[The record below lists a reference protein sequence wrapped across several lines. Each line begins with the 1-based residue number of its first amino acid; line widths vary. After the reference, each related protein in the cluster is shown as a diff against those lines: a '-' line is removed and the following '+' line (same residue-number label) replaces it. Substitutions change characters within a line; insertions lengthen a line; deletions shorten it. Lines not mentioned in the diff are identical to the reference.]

1 MRNIL
6 NVFKFEFLTVL
17 KRRSFIL
24 SLILVPLIPSLLLG
38 ILNLINQDESQSFQ
52 EVIIQE
58 VGSPLPIGVVDLGSV
73 IKEYPEWLTQ
83 GRLVPL
89 ESEAEAREKTAAGQL
104 QGFYVIEP
112 DYLETGN
119 MRFIKPQ
126 ISMITEIL
134 QEDLLKDLI
143 NYNLLGADQQ
153 RYLRFMNPAN
163 FTFEYLNPETA
174 DTRDQSNAATYWVPY
189 AVTMFFY
196 LIILISSGLMLN
208 AVTKD
213 KENKTIEILLSS
225 ARPLDLFIGK
235 ILAFGLLSLIQLVV
249 WFGTLVLLVDIGKTS
264 LPFLQNISI
273 PTSVLWASV
282 PFFIGGFLLYGS
294 LMAGMGAVAPNL
306 REGNQSTFVLVL
318 PLLFAMLSINQLIE
332 TPFSSF
338 TTFMTVFPF
347 TSPVVMLTR
356 LSVGAVPAWQLIASV
371 VLLVGTVIIVIRGV
385 SNLFSSQYLLS
396 GQKMDVRLFL
406 RTVFIGHRRA

>member
-1 MRNIL
+1 MRDIL

-17 KRRSFIL
+17 RRRSFIL
-24 SLILVPLIPSLLLG
+24 GLILVPLIPSLLLG
-38 ILNLINQDESQSFQ
+38 VLNLINQDESQSVE

-58 VGSPLPIGVVDLGSV
+58 VGSPLPIGVVDQANVL
-73 IKEYPEWLTQ
+73 KEYPEWLTQ

-89 ESEAEAREKTAAGQL
+89 ESEADAREKTAAGQL

-126 ISMITEIL
+126 ISMITELL
-134 QEDLLKDLI
+134 QQDVLKDLI
-143 NYNLLGADQQ
+143 NYNLLGADQE
-153 RYLRFMNPAN
+153 RFMRFMNPAN

-174 DTRDQSNAATYWVPY
+174 DTRDQSNAGTYWVPY

-196 LIILISSGLMLN
+196 MIIVISSGLMLS

-213 KENKTIEILLSS
+213 KENKTIEILLTS

-235 ILAFGLLSLIQLVV
+235 ILAFGLLSLLQMVV
-249 WFGTLVLLVDIGKTS
+249 WFGTLVLLVDMGKTS

-282 PFFIGGFLLYGS
+282 PFYIGGFLLYGS

-306 REGNQSTFVLVL
+306 REGNQSTFVLNL
-318 PLLFAMLSINQLIE
+318 PLIFTILSINQLIE

-338 TTFMTVFPF
+338 TTFMTLFPF

-356 LSVGAVPAWQLIASV
+356 LSVGPVPAWQLIASIA
-371 VLLVGTVIIVIRGV
+371 LLVGTVIITIRGV
-385 SNLFSSQYLLS
+385 ANLFSSQYLLS
-396 GQKMDVRLFL
+396 GQKIKIGLFL

>member
-189 AVTMFFY
+189 AITMFFY
-196 LIILISSGLMLN
+196 MIILISSGLMLN

-249 WFGTLVLLVDIGKTS
+249 WFGTLVLLVDMGKTS

-356 LSVGAVPAWQLIASV
+356 LSVGAVPAWQLIASI
-371 VLLVGTVIIVIRGV
+371 VLLVGTVVIVIRGV

>member
-17 KRRSFIL
+17 RRRSFIL
-24 SLILVPLIPSLLLG
+24 TLILVPLIPSLLLG
-38 ILNLINQDESQSFQ
+38 VLNLINQDKSQSIQ

-58 VGSPLPIGVVDLGSV
+58 VGSPLPIGVVDLGNV

-83 GRLVPL
+83 GRLVS
-89 ESEAEAREKTAAGQL
+89 ETSEAVAREKTAAGQL

-112 DYLETGN
+112 DYLETGK

-126 ISMITEIL
+126 ISMITELL
-134 QEDLLKDLI
+134 QQDVLKDLV
-143 NYNLLGADQQ
+143 NYNLLGAEQE
-153 RYLRFMNPAN
+153 RFMRFMNPTT
-163 FTFEYLNPETA
+163 FTYEYLNPETA
-174 DTRDQSNAATYWVPY
+174 DTRDQADAATYWVPY

-196 LIILISSGLMLN
+196 MIILISSGLMLN
-208 AVTKD
+208 AVSKD

-225 ARPLDLFIGK
+225 AKPLDLFIGK
-235 ILAFGLLSLIQLVV
+235 ILAFGSLSLIQMVV
-249 WFGTLVLLVDIGKTS
+249 WFGTLVVIAKVGKTT
-264 LPFLQNISI
+264 LPFLEAISI
-273 PTSVLWASV
+273 PTSVLVASV

-306 REGNQSTFVLVL
+306 REGNQSTFVLSL
-318 PLLFAMLSINQLIE
+318 PLIFSIMSINQLIE

-338 TTFMTVFPF
+338 TTFMTLFPF

-356 LSVGAVPAWQLIASV
+356 LSVGPVPAWQLAASV
-371 VLLVGTVIIVIRGV
+371 ALLIGAVVIVIRGV
-385 SNLFSSQYLLS
+385 ANLFSSQYLLS
-396 GQKMDVRLFL
+396 GQKMNISLFF

>member
-1 MRNIL
+1 MRDIL

-38 ILNLINQDESQSFQ
+38 ALNLINQDKSPSVQ

-58 VGSPLPIGVVDLGSV
+58 VANPLPIGVVDLAKV

-83 GRLVPL
+83 GRLVQL
-89 ESEAEAREKTAAGQL
+89 ASEVEAREKTAAGQL

-112 DYLETGN
+112 DYRETGK

-126 ISMITEIL
+126 ISMITELL
-134 QEDLLKDLI
+134 QQDVLKDLV
-143 NYNLLGADQQ
+143 NYNLLGADKE
-153 RYLRFMNPAN
+153 RYMRFMNPAN
-163 FTFEYLNPETA
+163 FTFEHLNPETA

-196 LIILISSGLMLN
+196 MIILISSGLMLN

-235 ILAFGLLSLIQLVV
+235 ILAFGSLSLLQMVV
-249 WFGTLVLLVDIGKTS
+249 WFGTLVVITNMGKTS
-264 LPFLQNISI
+264 LPFLEAISI
-273 PTSVLWASV
+273 PTSVLLASV

-306 REGNQSTFVLVL
+306 REGNQSTFVLSL
-318 PLLFAMLSINQLIE
+318 PLIFTVMSISQLIE
-332 TPFSSF
+332 NPFSTF
-338 TTFMTVFPF
+338 TTFMTLFPF

-371 VLLVGTVIIVIRGV
+371 ALLNGAVIIVIRGV

-396 GQKMDVRLFL
+396 GQKMNIRLFL

>member
-1 MRNIL
+1 MRDIL
-6 NVFKFEFLTVL
+6 KVFKFEFLTVL
-17 KRRSFIL
+17 RRRSFIL
-24 SLILVPLIPSLLLG
+24 SLLLVPLIPSLLLG
-38 ILNLINQDESQSFQ
+38 VLKLINQDESLSFQ
-52 EVIIQE
+52 EIFVQE
-58 VGSPLPIGVVDLGSV
+58 VANPLPIGVVDMGNV
-73 IKEYPEWLTQ
+73 IKEYPDWLTQ
-83 GRLVPL
+83 GRLVP
-89 ESEAEAREKTAAGQL
+89 EVSEEEARQKTAAGQL

-112 DYLETGN
+112 DYLETGR

-126 ISMITEIL
+126 ISMITELL
-134 QEDLLKDLI
+134 QQDLLKDLI
-143 NYNLLGADQQ
+143 NYNLLGADQE
-153 RYLRFMNPAN
+153 RFMRFMNPTT

-196 LIILISSGLMLN
+196 MIILISSGLMLN

-225 ARPLDLFIGK
+225 AKPLDLFIGK
-235 ILAFGLLSLIQLVV
+235 ILAFGSLSLTQMLI
-249 WFGTLVLLVDIGKTS
+249 WFGSLVLLMDVGKTS

-273 PTSVLWASV
+273 PINVIVASV

-306 REGNQSTFVLVL
+306 REGNQSTFVLNL
-318 PLLFAMLSINQLIE
+318 PLIFTVMSINQLIE
-332 TPFSSF
+332 TPFSTF
-338 TTFMTVFPF
+338 TTFMTLFPF

-356 LSVGAVPAWQLIASV
+356 LSVGPVPAWQLITSLA
-371 VLLVGTVIIVIRGV
+371 LLFGTVIIVIRGV
-385 SNLFSSQYLLS
+385 ANLFSSQYLLS
-396 GQKMDVRLFL
+396 GQKMNIGVFL

>member
-1 MRNIL
+1 MRNIFS
-6 NVFKFEFLTVL
+6 VFRFEFLTVL
-17 KRRSFIL
+17 RRRSFIL
-24 SLILVPLIPSLLLG
+24 TLILVPLIPSLLLG
-38 ILNLINQDESQSFQ
+38 VLNLINQDESPSVQ

-58 VGSPLPIGVVDLGSV
+58 VGSPLPIGVVDQANV
-73 IKEYPEWLTQ
+73 INEYPEWLTQ

-89 ESEAEAREKTAAGQL
+89 VSEADAREKTAAGQL

-126 ISMITEIL
+126 ISMITELL
-134 QEDLLKDLI
+134 QQDVLKDLI
-143 NYNLLGADQQ
+143 NYNLLGADQE
-153 RYLRFMNPAN
+153 RFMRFMNPTN
-163 FTFEYLNPETA
+163 FTFEYINPETA

-196 LIILISSGLMLN
+196 MIILISSGLMLS

-213 KENKTIEILLSS
+213 KENKTIEILLTS

-235 ILAFGLLSLIQLVV
+235 ILAFGLLSLMQMVV
-249 WFGTLVLLVDIGKTS
+249 WFGTLFLLVDVGKTS

-282 PFFIGGFLLYGS
+282 PFYIGGFLLYGS

-306 REGNQSTFVLVL
+306 REGNQSTFVLNL
-318 PLLFAMLSINQLIE
+318 PLIFTILSINQLIE

-338 TTFMTVFPF
+338 TTFMTLFPF

-356 LSVGAVPAWQLIASV
+356 LSVGPVPAWQLIASIA
-371 VLLVGTVIIVIRGV
+371 LLVGTVIVVIRGV
-385 SNLFSSQYLLS
+385 ANLFSSQYLLS
-396 GQKMDVRLFL
+396 GQKINIGLFL

>member
-1 MRNIL
+1 MRDIL

-38 ILNLINQDESQSFQ
+38 ALNLINQDKSPSVQ

-58 VGSPLPIGVVDLGSV
+58 VANPLPIGVVDLANV

-83 GRLVPL
+83 GRLVQL
-89 ESEAEAREKTAAGQL
+89 ASEVEAREKTAAGQL

-112 DYLETGN
+112 DYRETGK

-126 ISMITEIL
+126 ISMITELL
-134 QEDLLKDLI
+134 QQDVLKDLV
-143 NYNLLGADQQ
+143 NYNLLGADKE
-153 RYLRFMNPAN
+153 RYMRFMNPAN

-196 LIILISSGLMLN
+196 MIILISSGLMLN

-235 ILAFGLLSLIQLVV
+235 ILAFGSLSLLQMVV
-249 WFGTLVLLVDIGKTS
+249 WFGTLVVITNMGKTS
-264 LPFLQNISI
+264 LPFLEAISI
-273 PTSVLWASV
+273 PTSVLLASV

-306 REGNQSTFVLVL
+306 REGNQSTFVLSL
-318 PLLFAMLSINQLIE
+318 PLIFTVMSISQLIE
-332 TPFSSF
+332 NPFSTF
-338 TTFMTVFPF
+338 TTFMTLFPF

-356 LSVGAVPAWQLIASV
+356 LSVGAVLAWQLIASV
-371 VLLVGTVIIVIRGV
+371 ALLIGAVIIVIRGV

-396 GQKMDVRLFL
+396 GQKMNIRLFL

>member
-58 VGSPLPIGVVDLGSV
+58 VGSPLPIGVVDLGNV

-126 ISMITEIL
+126 ISMITELL

-143 NYNLLGADQQ
+143 NYNLLGADQE
-153 RYLRFMNPAN
+153 RYMRFMNPVN

-189 AVTMFFY
+189 AITMFFY
-196 LIILISSGLMLN
+196 MIILISSGLMLN

-356 LSVGAVPAWQLIASV
+356 LSVGAVPVWQLIACIA
-371 VLLVGTVIIVIRGV
+371 LLVGTVVIVIRGV

-396 GQKMDVRLFL
+396 GQKMDIRLFL
-406 RTVFIGHRRA
+406 KTVFIGHRRA

>member
-58 VGSPLPIGVVDLGSV
+58 VGSPLPIGVVDLGNV

-143 NYNLLGADQQ
+143 NYNLLGADQE

-225 ARPLDLFIGK
+225 ARPLDLFTGK

-249 WFGTLVLLVDIGKTS
+249 WFGTLVLLVDMGKTS

-356 LSVGAVPAWQLIASV
+356 LSVGAVPAWQLIASI
-371 VLLVGTVIIVIRGV
+371 VLLVGTVVIVIRGV

>member
-1 MRNIL
+1 MRDIL

-17 KRRSFIL
+17 RRRSFIL

-38 ILNLINQDESQSFQ
+38 ALNLINPDESPSIQ
-52 EVIIQE
+52 EVIVQE
-58 VGSPLPIGVVDLGSV
+58 VGSPLPIGVVDLANV
-73 IKEYPEWLTQ
+73 IKDYPEWLTQ

-89 ESEAEAREKTAAGQL
+89 DSEADAREKTAAGDL

-112 DYLETGN
+112 DYLETGS

-126 ISMITEIL
+126 ISMITELL
-134 QEDLLKDLI
+134 QQDVLKDLI
-143 NYNLLGADQQ
+143 NYNLLGADQE
-153 RYLRFMNPAN
+153 RYMRYMNPAN
-163 FTFEYLNPETA
+163 FTFEYINPETA

-196 LIILISSGLMLN
+196 MIILISSGLMLTT
-208 AVTKD
+208 VSKD

-225 ARPLDLFIGK
+225 TKPLDLFTGK
-235 ILAFGLLSLIQLVV
+235 ILAFGSLSLLQMLI
-249 WFGTLVLLVDIGKTS
+249 WFGTAVIIMSVGKTS
-264 LPFLQNISI
+264 LPFLENINL
-273 PTSVLWASV
+273 PTRLLAASV

-294 LMAGMGAVAPNL
+294 LMAGLGAIAPNL
-306 REGNQSTFVLVL
+306 REGNQSTIVLSF
-318 PLLFAMLSINQLIE
+318 PLIFSVMSIAQLIE
-332 TPFSSF
+332 APFSSF
-338 TTFMTVFPF
+338 TTFMTLFPF

-356 LSVGAVPAWQLIASV
+356 LAVGPVPLWQLIASIA
-371 VLLVGTVIIVIRGV
+371 LLTGTIIVVIRGV

-396 GQKMDVRLFL
+396 GQKMKIGVFL

>member
-58 VGSPLPIGVVDLGSV
+58 VGSPLPIGVVDLGNV

-143 NYNLLGADQQ
+143 NYNLLGADQE
-153 RYLRFMNPAN
+153 RYMRFMNPVN

-189 AVTMFFY
+189 AITMFFY
-196 LIILISSGLMLN
+196 MIILISSGLMLN

-249 WFGTLVLLVDIGKTS
+249 WFGTLVLLVDMGKTS

-356 LSVGAVPAWQLIASV
+356 LSVGAVPAWQLIASI
-371 VLLVGTVIIVIRGV
+371 VLLVGTVVIVIRGV

>member
-1 MRNIL
+1 MRDISK
-6 NVFKFEFLTVL
+6 VFKFEFLTVL
-17 KRRSFIL
+17 RRRSFIL
-24 SLILVPLIPSLLLG
+24 SLILVPLIPSFLLG
-38 ILNLINQDESQSFQ
+38 ALNLINQEESQSLQ
-52 EVIIQE
+52 EIFIQE
-58 VGSPLPIGVVDLGSV
+58 VANPLPIGVVDLGNV
-73 IKEYPEWLTQ
+73 IKEYPDWLTQ
-83 GRLVPL
+83 GRLVP
-89 ESEAEAREKTAAGQL
+89 EVSEEEAREKTAAGQL

-112 DYLETGN
+112 DYLETGK

-126 ISMITEIL
+126 ISMITELL
-134 QEDLLKDLI
+134 QQDVLKDLV
-143 NYNLLGADQQ
+143 NYNLLGADQE
-153 RYLRFMNPAN
+153 RYMRFMNPT
-163 FTFEYLNPETA
+163 TFAYEYLNPETA

-196 LIILISSGLMLN
+196 MIILISSGLMLN

-225 ARPLDLFIGK
+225 AKPLDLFIGK
-235 ILAFGLLSLIQLVV
+235 ILAFGSLSLTQMVI
-249 WFGTLVLLVDIGKTS
+249 WFGTLVMLVKVGKTS

-273 PTSVLWASV
+273 PTSVIVASV

-306 REGNQSTFVLVL
+306 REGNQATFVLNL
-318 PLLFAMLSINQLIE
+318 PLIFTVISINQLIE

-338 TTFMTVFPF
+338 TTFMTLFPF

-356 LSVGAVPAWQLIASV
+356 LSVGPVPAWQLIASI
-371 VLLVGTVIIVIRGV
+371 VLLIGTVITVIRGV
-385 SNLFSSQYLLS
+385 ANLFSSQYLLS
-396 GQKMDVRLFL
+396 GQKMNISVFL

>member
-1 MRNIL
+1 MRDIL
-6 NVFKFEFLTVL
+6 KVFKFEFLTVL
-17 KRRSFIL
+17 RRRSFIL

-38 ILNLINQDESQSFQ
+38 VLNLINQDESLSFQ
-52 EVIIQE
+52 EIFVQE
-58 VGSPLPIGVVDLGSV
+58 VANPLPIGVVDMGNV
-73 IKEYPEWLTQ
+73 IKEYPDWLTQ
-83 GRLVPL
+83 GRLVP
-89 ESEAEAREKTAAGQL
+89 EVSEEEARQKTAAGQL

-112 DYLETGN
+112 DYLETGR

-126 ISMITEIL
+126 ISMITELL
-134 QEDLLKDLI
+134 QQDLLKDLI
-143 NYNLLGADQQ
+143 NYNLLGADQE
-153 RYLRFMNPAN
+153 RFMRFMNPTT

-196 LIILISSGLMLN
+196 MIILISSGLMLN

-225 ARPLDLFIGK
+225 AKPLDLFLGK
-235 ILAFGLLSLIQLVV
+235 ILAFGSLSLTQMLIWL
-249 WFGTLVLLVDIGKTS
+249 GSLVLLMDVGKTS

-273 PTSVLWASV
+273 PINVIVASV

-306 REGNQSTFVLVL
+306 REGNQSTFVLNL
-318 PLLFAMLSINQLIE
+318 PLIFTVMSINQLIE
-332 TPFSSF
+332 TPFSTF
-338 TTFMTVFPF
+338 TTFMTLFPF

-356 LSVGAVPAWQLIASV
+356 LSVGPVPAWQLIISLA
-371 VLLVGTVIIVIRGV
+371 LLFGTVIIVIRGV
-385 SNLFSSQYLLS
+385 ANLFSSQYLLS
-396 GQKMDVRLFL
+396 GQKMNIGVFL
-406 RTVFIGHRRA
+406 RTVLIGHRRA

>member
-38 ILNLINQDESQSFQ
+38 VLKLINNGESPSIQ

-58 VGSPLPIGVVDLGSV
+58 VGSPLPIGVVDLGNV
-73 IKEYPEWLTQ
+73 IRDYPDWLTQ

-89 ESEAEAREKTAAGQL
+89 DSEAEAREKTSAGQL

-112 DYLETGN
+112 DYLKTGS

-126 ISMITEIL
+126 ISMITELL
-134 QEDLLKDLI
+134 QQDVLKDLI
-143 NYNLLGADQQ
+143 NYNLLGADQE
-153 RYLRFMNPAN
+153 RFMRFINPTT
-163 FTFEYLNPETA
+163 FTYAYLNPETA
-174 DTRDQSNAATYWVPY
+174 DTRDQSDAATYWAPY

-196 LIILISSGLMLN
+196 MIILISSGLMLN

-225 ARPLDLFIGK
+225 AKPLDLFIGK
-235 ILAFGLLSLIQLVV
+235 IMAFGSLSLTQMLV
-249 WFGTLVLLVDIGKTS
+249 WFGTLVVLVKTGKTM
-264 LPFLQNISI
+264 LPFLEAISI
-273 PTSVLWASV
+273 PASVLAASI

-306 REGNQSTFVLVL
+306 REGNQSTFVLSL
-318 PLLFAMLSINQLIE
+318 PLIFTVMSINQLIE

-338 TTFMTVFPF
+338 TTFMTLFPF

-356 LSVGAVPAWQLIASV
+356 LSVGPVPAWQLIVSV
-371 VLLVGTVIIVIRGV
+371 TLLISTVIIVIRGV

-396 GQKMDVRLFL
+396 GQKMNIRLFL

>member
-1 MRNIL
+1 MLDIF

-17 KRRSFIL
+17 RRRSFIL

-38 ILNLINQDESQSFQ
+38 VLKLINNDESPSIQ

-58 VGSPLPIGVVDLGSV
+58 VGSPLPIGVVDLGNV

-83 GRLVPL
+83 GRLVP
-89 ESEAEAREKTAAGQL
+89 EASEADAREKTAAGQL

-112 DYLETGN
+112 DYLETGK

-126 ISMITEIL
+126 ISMITELL
-134 QEDLLKDLI
+134 QQDVLKDLV
-143 NYNLLGADQQ
+143 NYNLLGADQE
-153 RYLRFMNPAN
+153 RYMRFMNPAN
-163 FTFEYLNPETA
+163 FSFEYLNPETA

-189 AVTMFFY
+189 AITMFFY
-196 LIILISSGLMLN
+196 MIILISAGLMLN

-225 ARPLDLFIGK
+225 AKPIDLFIGK
-235 ILAFGLLSLIQLVV
+235 ILAFGSLSLIQMAI
-249 WFGTLVLLVDIGKTS
+249 WFGTLVVLVKMGKTS
-264 LPFLQNISI
+264 LPFLQNVSIS
-273 PTSVLWASV
+273 TSVLLASM
-282 PFFIGGFLLYGS
+282 PFFISGFLLYGS

-306 REGNQSTFVLVL
+306 REGNQSTFVLNL
-318 PLLFAMLSINQLIE
+318 PLIFTVISINQLIE
-332 TPFSSF
+332 APFASF
-338 TTFMTVFPF
+338 TTFMTLFPF

-356 LSVGAVPAWQLIASV
+356 LSVGPVPAWQLIASI
-371 VLLVGTVIIVIRGV
+371 VLLIGTVIIVIRGV
-385 SNLFSSQYLLS
+385 ANLFSSQYLLS
-396 GQKMDVRLFL
+396 GQKMNISVFL